1 MRISQTTSLSKPSGD
16 NQVPEGTFGYF
27 RSRNRHRIYSL
38 IIREFKRAGISQ
50 ADLAR
55 RLGKTPDVVCRL
67 LRAPSNLTLD
77 TLSDVLFACSG
88 AEVRCG
94 IEYPLDSAEHVSERQ
109 EWLPRTQTTA
119 SFVKTYLKLKPSG
132 QEAGIQIRTSPS
144 SAKVHLEAA

>member
-1 MRISQTTSLSKPSGD
+1 MRISQTTSLSKPSAD

-27 RSRNRHRIYSL
+27 RSRNRHRFYSL
-38 IIREFKRAGISQ
+38 IIREFKKAGISQ

-88 AEVRCG
+88 AEAHYS
-94 IEYPLDSAEHVSERQ
+94 IEYPLGLAEHVFETQ
-109 EWLPRTQTTA
+109 VHHPRTETA
-119 SFVKTYLKLKPSG
+119 GSLVKTCIRYKLAG
-132 QEAGIQIRTSPS
+132 REQETKTRPVPTN
-144 SAKVHLEAA
+144 VHLEAA